1 MYHEALLCF
10 FFILFISVNYI
21 SPGFCEGDSLHPAY
35 IYYSNYTLY
44 SSIEYSNYSHHY
56 YIGFKLH
63 VYWDDNEDVITVTGR
78 LWWSYNFCILR
89 LSSASCFA
97 RVDSAEIASRSSLTF
112 NNMQFNALW
121 RKSTQVACIS
131 PRALIKMSWS
141 LWSLYPSCKSHWLLR
156 AQFTWSSKDTL
167 SDGWRCFHF
176 SGGCRETV
184 GGVSHHEGESCI
196 QIFGIAWRRKLQ
208 AQEKTPR
215 VLVMHFQK
223 SYFAEFYLS
232 YLCNFLRAALS
243 AGVFCW
249 FKEIRIRKVGG
260 QSRKRGPSKSY

>member
-1 MYHEALLCF
+1 MYHSALLCF

-176 SGGCRETV
+176 SGGLSRDSRWCFTPWRGKLYSNLWNRLKEETASPGKNTHGV
-184 GGVSHHEGESCI
+184 GDAFSKILLCW
-196 QIFGIAWRRKLQ
+196 IFF
-208 AQEKTPR
+208 
-215 VLVMHFQK
+215 VLLV
-223 SYFAEFYLS
+223 
-232 YLCNFLRAALS
+232 
-243 AGVFCW
+243 
-249 FKEIRIRKVGG
+249 
-260 QSRKRGPSKSY
+260 